1 MREVNPEEKALYIE
15 TAKCLKGSDRR
26 IFMARTLKV
35 LGRGGLKYAEKELR
49 WSRETITKGRHELR
63 TGIRIIDNYS
73 GRGRKKT
80 EERLPRLLDDIKE
93 IAESA
98 AQTDPTFQTTRLF
111 TRLSA
116 KEVRYQLIEQK
127 GYTDEELPSVEAIRV
142 RLNQLGFCLRKVQK
156 SKPKKKIPETDEIFD
171 HLKKTHENQSGDET
185 VLRISMDAKDKIKV
199 GCFSRGGKSRV
210 EVQALD
216 HDFGPDA
223 LVTPYGLFLPE
234 SNETYIYL
242 TKSFASSDFIVDC
255 LLDFWNHYQYRF
267 SRVKKLILNLDNGGE
282 NSSNRTQFIKR
293 IIEFVDQTEIEI
305 ELAHYP
311 PYHSKYNPVERVW
324 GVLEQHWNGSLLDSV
339 ETVIKFIKTMTY
351 KGLHP
356 MVKLVQRVYK
366 TGVKL
371 TQKTMK
377 QLEQRLERL
386 PGLEKWSVKIPCQ
399 S

>member
-1 MREVNPEEKALYIE
+1 
-15 TAKCLKGSDRR
+15 
-26 IFMARTLKV
+26 
-35 LGRGGLKYAEKELR
+35 
-49 WSRETITKGRHELR
+49 
-63 TGIRIIDNYS
+63 
-73 GRGRKKT
+73 
-80 EERLPRLLDDIKE
+80 
-93 IAESA
+93 
-98 AQTDPTFQTTRLF
+98 
-111 TRLSA
+111 
-116 KEVRYQLIEQK
+116 
-127 GYTDEELPSVEAIRV
+127 
-142 RLNQLGFCLRKVQK
+142 
-156 SKPKKKIPETDEIFD
+156 
-171 HLKKTHENQSGDET
+171 
-185 VLRISMDAKDKIKV
+185 
-199 GCFSRGGKSRV
+199 
-210 EVQALD
+210 
-216 HDFGPDA
+216 
-223 LVTPYGLFLPE
+223 VTPYGLFLPE